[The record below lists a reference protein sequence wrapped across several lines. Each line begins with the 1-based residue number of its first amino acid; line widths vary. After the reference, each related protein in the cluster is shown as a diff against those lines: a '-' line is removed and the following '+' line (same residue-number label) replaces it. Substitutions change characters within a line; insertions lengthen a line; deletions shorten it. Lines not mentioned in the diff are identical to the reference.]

1 MDSGGQYIDD
11 YGCPVVFKKSTY
23 IHTNLYQEDETMNEN
38 DMMVIE
44 EYAAPVETWKE
55 IVYEAYK
62 TGRRHERIATM
73 KKRKRMIENIKFTIV
88 FGTVTIG
95 MPLLMCLHWLVI
107 GY

>member
-1 MDSGGQYIDD
+1 
-11 YGCPVVFKKSTY
+11 
-23 IHTNLYQEDETMNEN
+23 MNGN
-38 DMMVIE
+38 DMAVIE
-44 EYAAPVETWKE
+44 EYAAPVETWEKV
-55 IVYEAYK
+55 VYEAYK

-73 KKRKRMIENIKFTIV
+73 KKRKRMMENIKFTLV

>member
-1 MDSGGQYIDD
+1 
-11 YGCPVVFKKSTY
+11 
-23 IHTNLYQEDETMNEN
+23 MNEN

-73 KKRKRMIENIKFTIV
+73 KKRKRMMEEIKFALV
-88 FGTVTIG
+88 FGTVSIG